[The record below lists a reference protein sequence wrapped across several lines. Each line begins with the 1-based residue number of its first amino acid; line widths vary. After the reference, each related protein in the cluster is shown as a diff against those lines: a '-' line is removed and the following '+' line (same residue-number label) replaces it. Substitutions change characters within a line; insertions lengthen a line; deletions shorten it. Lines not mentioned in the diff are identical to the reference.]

1 MTHVDMKTVIKKKK
15 QNLFKISKWFTWE
28 SQIVRKIVISWFK
41 IQSQNNELWT
51 KSKKN
56 IKYLSY
62 KIPFIWDECVKN
74 IRYHIYKILF
84 IWDKYKMSLLQ
95 DTFPNK

>member
-1 MTHVDMKTVIKKKK
+1 MSHVDMKTVIKKKK

-51 KSKKN
+51 KSKREK
-56 IKYLSY
+56 Y
-62 KIPFIWDECVKN
+62 KI
-74 IRYHIYKILF
+74 
-84 IWDKYKMSLLQ
+84 SLLQ
-95 DTFPNK
+95 DTFYMRRVCEKYKISYL

>member
-1 MTHVDMKTVIKKKK
+1 MCDSCGYENSNKKKK

-51 KSKKN
+51 KSKREK
-56 IKYLSY
+56 Y
-62 KIPFIWDECVKN
+62 KI
-74 IRYHIYKILF
+74 
-84 IWDKYKMSLLQ
+84 SLLQ
-95 DTFPNK
+95 DTFHMRRVCEKYKISYL